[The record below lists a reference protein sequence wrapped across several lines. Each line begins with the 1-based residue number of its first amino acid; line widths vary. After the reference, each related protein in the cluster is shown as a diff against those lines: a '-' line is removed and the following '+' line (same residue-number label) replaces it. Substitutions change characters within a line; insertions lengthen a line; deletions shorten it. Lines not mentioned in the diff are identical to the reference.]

1 MSLRYKAVYQND
13 IGSIEFSV
21 ASRIII
27 EGISSLTKQ
36 SVDFSTTQSSGE
48 IGEIVDHQHVKN
60 RTLTV
65 KGTIIGK
72 CDAIRQQMT
81 HVIAPLAKGKLIFD
95 DDYEMEVYV
104 KSSPEVERSA
114 INAKFSF
121 SLYAPYPYWRRK
133 EKDVV
138 TLVGITPL
146 FKFPWN
152 ISDPNPFKFSE
163 ASSVGFATVVND
175 GEAPVRWTID
185 FLALDEVSNP
195 SIYNMASG
203 ETIRIFKKLAQGE
216 QLSISTEGDELTVTC
231 ISPSGRETDGF
242 RFLDI
247 NSELFELVAGENYI
261 KIEAESNIEAL
272 RANISFRTAFVGV

>member
-1 MSLRYKAVYQND
+1 MRYKLTFQNA
-13 IGSIEFSV
+13 IGSVEFSLE
-21 ASRIII
+21 SRIIV
-27 EGISSLTKQ
+27 ENVSSFGKQ
-36 SVDFSTTQSSGE
+36 NVTFSTTQSNREVGE
-48 IGEIVDHQHVKN
+48 ILDHQNVIPK
-60 RTLTV
+60 TMQIS
-65 KGTIIGK
+65 GTILGEA
-72 CDAIRQQMT
+72 DAIRKQMT
-81 HVIAPLAKGKLIFD
+81 HVISPLTVSKLIYND
-95 DDYEMEVYV
+95 EYELEAYV
-104 KSSPEVERSA
+104 KTSPDIERYKK
-114 INAKFSF
+114 NARFAF